1 MYVGNGECVCDGD
14 MCDCFNEETTGLPF
28 GGTLCECDPS
38 ICYSQEQQRVR
49 PLILTYAVCCQ
60 ADTTCVYLRQ
70 CILIILCVS
79 IKNPCIFAFTYWYVL
94 VCEVVCVLVDVCV
107 HWESIQLAQCRV

>member
-38 ICYSQEQQRVR
+38 KCYSQERQEVR
-49 PLILTYAVCCQ
+49 PLIITYAVCCQ
-60 ADTTCVYLRQ
+60 TDSTCVYLRQ

-79 IKNPCIFAFTYWYVL
+79 IRNFAFTYL
-94 VCEVVCVLVDVCV
+94 LCGLVCVLVDMCV
-107 HWESIQLAQCRV
+107 H